1 MRKINKYS
9 IILLLQFVVG
19 ISISQTREIDSLKQ
33 IIKNS
38 KEDTNKVNTL
48 INLCKESLNN
58 DLYDTAYRYSLISQ
72 NLAKKIDY
80 KKGLSSAYSLIA
92 NIYYHHGNY
101 HKSLEFNLEALR
113 IREQVGD
120 VRGIANSYN
129 NIGNVY
135 FRLNVFAEALKNH
148 FAALEIREKLKDSLN
163 LGYSYNNIGN
173 VYRLQGKLEEALKSH
188 FAGLK
193 IKQLLQDKKEIA
205 YSLNNIGIIYT
216 DLKNYNEAIKYH
228 TQALAISKGIN
239 SLENMEISYFNL
251 SKTYLKLK
259 DYATAEHYAFIA
271 LKMAEDIGDIET
283 IIDANMLLSI
293 LYEQTSDFK
302 KSLNY
307 YHKFIS
313 IRDSIYNEENL
324 KNTVQTQLQ
333 FDFEKKEM
341 IVKKEQEERDIE
353 AKAESKKQKWI
364 LILVSCILMLV
375 IVFAVIT
382 YRGYLNKQ
390 KAFKIISQQ
399 KLEVE
404 KQSKIIEQTNA
415 ELEQLS
421 IVASKTDNI
430 VLVLNPEGDIE
441 YVNESFQKL
450 NRISLKEILEKKL
463 NIFNS
468 SNNSKIKS
476 IVEEAVK
483 NKRSVKYES
492 INKKNPENIVW
503 EASTLTPIF
512 DDSGKL
518 KKIIIIDSDI
528 TEAKQQQKIIE
539 EKNKDITSS
548 IKYAKRIQQA
558 ILPSLEAIKEKFPD
572 SFILYKPKDI
582 VAGDFY
588 WVSDAVTK
596 HQESFMMVAVA
607 DCTGHGVPGALM
619 SVIGNN
625 FLRICEREP
634 TVNRPSEAL
643 DFINLGIS
651 KTLRQEYSKSTIQD
665 GMDMVFV
672 AIDYSAMLLHFAG
685 AKNSIY
691 IVRDGVLTEYKG
703 DKHPI
708 GAYVGEEMKKFTN
721 HSIPVQKGDC
731 VYLFTDGY
739 ADQFGGPEGKKFMYS
754 RFKKTLSAN
763 SHLSMDEQHNI
774 LVKEFEDWKADDEQ
788 VDDVCVFGCR
798 I

>member
-1 MRKINKYS
+1 MFLFQLI
-9 IILLLQFVVG
+9 VG
-19 ISISQTREIDSLKQ
+19 ISISQNREIDSLKK
-33 IIKNS
+33 IIETS
-38 KEDTNKVNTL
+38 KEDTSKVNALNT
-48 INLCKESLNN
+48 LCKTAFYNN
-58 DLYDTAYRYSLISQ
+58 YYDTAYRYSLISKSLSQ
-72 NLAKKIDY
+72 KIGY
-80 KKGLSSAYSLIA
+80 KKGLGNAYNIIA
-92 NIYYHHGNY
+92 NIFFYQGNY
-101 HKSLEFNLEALR
+101 YKSLENNIESLK
-113 IREQVGD
+113 IREVLGNEKD
-120 VRGIANSYN
+120 IANSYN

-135 FRLNVFAEALKNH
+135 LRLNLYSESLKSHLKALQIRQKMKDSVNIGYSFNNIGNIYQQQKNYPEALENH
-148 FAALEIREKLKDSLN
+148 FAAL
-163 LGYSYNNIGN
+163 
-173 VYRLQGKLEEALKSH
+173 
-188 FAGLK
+188 K
-193 IKQLLQDKKEIA
+193 IKQKDKMETVL
-205 YSLNNIGIIYT
+205 SLNNIGIIYT
-216 DLKNYNEAIKYH
+216 EMGNYNEALKYH
-228 TQALAISKGIN
+228 NQAFEIAKEINNVENKEVNLIN
-239 SLENMEISYFNL
+239 SARA
-251 SKTYLKLK
+251 YLKLK
-259 DYATAEHYAFIA
+259 KYKIAEEYTLKG
-271 LKMAEDIGDIET
+271 LKMAEEIEDSES
-283 IIDANMLLSI
+283 IVDGNMLLSI
-293 LYEQTSDFK
+293 LYEEIGDFK

-307 YHKFIS
+307 YHKYIT
-313 IRDSIYNEENL
+313 IRDSIYNDENV
-324 KNTVQTQLQ
+324 KKAVQTQLQ
-333 FDFEKKEM
+333 FDFDKKELAS
-341 IVKKEQEERDIE
+341 KKEQEDRDIE

-364 LILVSCILMLV
+364 LILVSFILMLV
-375 IVFAVIT
+375 VVFAVIT

-468 SNNSKIKS
+468 SNNSKIKT

-643 DFINLGIS
+643 DFINVGIS